1 MEWSEFLTPEEKR
14 QLETLMEKAAERENK
29 QVSASG
35 GNRFLLMK
43 CQVDCLRQM
52 EGAEQM
58 DVSGDIDSMQKILK
72 AICKFCREHGC
83 NEYRMNSGQSV
94 KPAAI

>member
-1 MEWSEFLTPEEKR
+1 MLDGMERIFNTRRKKTAGRLDGKGGG
-14 QLETLMEKAAERENK
+14 EREG
-29 QVSASG
+29 AG
-35 GNRFLLMK
+35 GNLFLLMK

-83 NEYRMNSGQSV
+83 NEYRMDSGQSV

>member
-14 QLETLMEKAAERENK
+14 QLEALMEKAAERGKERMA
-29 QVSASG
+29 ASG
-35 GNRFLLMK
+35 KNWFLLMK
-43 CQVDCLRQM
+43 CQADCLRQM

-83 NEYRMNSGQSV
+83 NEYRMDSGQSV

>member
-14 QLETLMEKAAERENK
+14 QLEALIEKAAERGTGK
-29 QVSASG
+29 VAAGG
-35 GNRFLLMK
+35 GNRFRLMK
-43 CQVDCLRQM
+43 CQADCLRQM

-58 DVSGDIDSMQKILK
+58 DVSGDIDSMQEILK
-72 AICKFCREHGC
+72 AICQFCREHGC
-83 NEYRMNSGQSV
+83 NECRMDSEQCV

>member
-14 QLETLMEKAAERENK
+14 QLEALMEKAAERGK
-29 QVSASG
+29 VQG

-83 NEYRMNSGQSV
+83 NECRRDSGQCV
-94 KPAAI
+94 EPAAI